1 MGRILFI
8 INPVAGGGKAKDI
21 IPLIKEIMDKH
32 NREYD
37 MILTKEPKEAIE
49 LGAKNSELY
58 EIIVAVGGDGT
69 INEVAKGI
77 LKSGKGTLGIIPGG
91 TGNDMI
97 KSLGI
102 PSDPIE
108 ALEILNIG
116 FKKYIDIG
124 KIDNYS
130 FFNIA
135 SVGFDGEVM
144 LNHDKIRKTI
154 KGKSS
159 YIIAIIYTLL
169 SYKKKNININ
179 IDGEV
184 LNEDIILLAV
194 GNGKYYGGGLKIL
207 PMAKID
213 DGYFHICVISRLST
227 LKTLFLFPSIFKG
240 NHLKYKKY
248 VKIYKAKSIEIKSEQ
263 RLSINIDGEISPEK
277 QMIQFN
283 MADLKLNVVCK
294 EG

>member
-8 INPVAGGGKAKDI
+8 INPVAGGGKTKNI
-21 IPLIKEIMDKH
+21 IPLIEEEMDKYK
-32 NREYD
+32 RDYD
-37 MILTKEPKEAIE
+37 MILTKEPKEAID
-49 LGAKNSELY
+49 LAAKNSELY
-58 EIIVAVGGDGT
+58 DIIVAVGGDGT
-69 INEVAKGI
+69 INEVSKGL
-77 LKSGKGTLGIIPGG
+77 LKAGKGTLGIIPGG

-102 PSDPIE
+102 PSNSIE
-108 ALEILNIG
+108 ALEVLNKG
-116 FKKYIDIG
+116 FKKEIDIG
-124 KIDNYS
+124 KIDDCS
-130 FFNIA
+130 FLNIS

-144 LNHDKIRKTI
+144 LNHDKFRKVI
-154 KGKSS
+154 KGKAS

-169 SYKKKNININ
+169 SYKKKKIR
-179 IDGEV
+179 IDVDGKV
-184 LNEDIILLAV
+184 LHQIIILLAV

-213 DGYFHICVISRLST
+213 DGYFHICVISGLST

-248 VKIYKAKSIEIKSEQ
+248 VKVYKGKSIEIKSEEY
-263 RLSINIDGEISPEK
+263 LYINIDGEISPK
-277 QMIQFN
+277 RKDIKFIMSN
-283 MADLKLNVVCK
+283 LKLNVICK